1 MHVCHLFYHL
11 FGATSIWKRGIVQA
25 PRAGKAGRA
34 AEWRLYMIEFDNY
47 LSPGRKGYLVGIG
60 GVSMSSLA
68 EVLHSMGVIVRGSDM
83 NNSQNVKNLRK
94 VGIEVA
100 IGHNAEN
107 IGDDIEFVVRT
118 AAVHDE
124 NPEIAAARAKNI
136 PVFERS
142 QAWGAISKDYPNA
155 LCISGTHGKTT
166 TTSMCTHIM
175 MAADRDPT
183 VMIGGTLPLL
193 NAGHRVGHGNTIIME
208 ACEYYNS
215 FLSFHPTVAVILNIE
230 ADHLDFFK
238 DLKDV
243 QKSFRAFA
251 ERTPRDGYVVANN
264 DDGNTLEALRGID
277 RRIMTFG
284 LDSTADVYAENIKF
298 IGANSKFDIMYHG
311 KLFTDIILHVPG
323 MHNVKNALAATAAA
337 ICLGIRPT
345 AVKYGLA
352 GFNGAG
358 RRFEFKGKYNGA
370 DVYDDYAHHPG
381 ELKALLDT
389 VESLDYERC
398 ILVFQPHTY
407 SRTAALFNDFIEQLR
422 RPDVLLLAEIFAAR
436 EKNTIG
442 ISSEALAEQID
453 GAVFYDTF
461 TELERTLKAVAR
473 PGDIILT
480 VGAGDVYKIG
490 EDILK

>member
-1 MHVCHLFYHL
+1 M
-11 FGATSIWKRGIVQA
+11 T
-25 PRAGKAGRA
+25 
-34 AEWRLYMIEFDNY
+34 EFDNF
-47 LSPGRKGYLVGIG
+47 LSPGRRGHLIGIG

-68 EVLHSMGVIVRGSDM
+68 EVLWGMGIAISGSDM
-83 NNSQNVKNLRK
+83 NRNKNVMGLTEK
-94 VGIEVA
+94 GIPVS
-100 IGHNAEN
+100 IGHKAEN
-107 IGDDIEFVVRT
+107 ITREIEFVVRT
-118 AAVHDE
+118 AAVHDD
-124 NPEIAAARAKNI
+124 NPEIIRAHALGI
-136 PVFERS
+136 PVFERT
-142 QAWGAISKDYPNA
+142 QAWGAISKDYSKA

-175 MAADRDPT
+175 MAADKDPT

-215 FLSFHPTVAVILNIE
+215 FLSLHPTVAVILNVE

-238 DLKDV
+238 DLQDV
-243 QKSFRAFA
+243 QHSFREFA
-251 ERTPRDGYVVANN
+251 LRTPEDGYVVANR
-264 DDGNTLEALRGID
+264 DDASTMATIRDIP
-277 RRIMTFG
+277 RKIMTFG
-284 LDSTADVYAENIKF
+284 LSREADVYAENIEF
-298 IGANSKFDIMYHG
+298 LGANSHFDIMFKG
-311 KLFTDIILHVPG
+311 KHFTDVTLHVPG
-323 MHNVKNALAATAAA
+323 LHNVKNALAATAAA
-337 ICLGIRPT
+337 ICLGVRPN

-389 VESLDYERC
+389 VEGLNYKRC

-407 SRTAALFNDFIEQLR
+407 TRTAALFEDFVTQLK

-442 ISSEALAEQID
+442 ISSAALAERVE
-453 GAVFYDTF
+453 GAEFYPTF
-461 TELERTLKAVAR
+461 PELEEELKRKAQ

-490 EDILK
+490 ENIVE

>member
-1 MHVCHLFYHL
+1 M
-11 FGATSIWKRGIVQA
+11 T
-25 PRAGKAGRA
+25 
-34 AEWRLYMIEFDNY
+34 EFDNF
-47 LSPGRKGYLVGIG
+47 LSPGRRGHLIGIG

-68 EVLHSMGVIVRGSDM
+68 DVLWGMGIAISGSDM
-83 NNSQNVKNLRK
+83 NRNKNV
-94 VGIEVA
+94 VGLTEKGIPVS
-100 IGHNAEN
+100 IGHKAEN
-107 IGDDIEFVVRT
+107 ITREIEFVVRT
-118 AAVHDE
+118 AAVHDD
-124 NPEIAAARAKNI
+124 NPEIIRAHALGI
-136 PVFERS
+136 PVFERT
-142 QAWGAISKDYPNA
+142 QAWGAISKDYSNA
-155 LCISGTHGKTT
+155 LYISGTHGKTT

-175 MAADRDPT
+175 MAADKDPT

-215 FLSFHPTVAVILNIE
+215 FLSLHPTVAVILNVE

-238 DLKDV
+238 DLQDV
-243 QKSFRAFA
+243 QHSFREFA
-251 ERTPRDGYVVANN
+251 LRTPGDGYVVANL
-264 DDGNTLEALRGID
+264 DDASTMATIRDIP
-277 RRIMTFG
+277 RKIMTFG
-284 LDSTADVYAENIKF
+284 LSREADVYAENIEF
-298 IGANSKFDIMYHG
+298 LGANSHFDIMFKG
-311 KLFTDIILHVPG
+311 KLFTDVTLHVPG
-323 MHNVKNALAATAAA
+323 LHNVKNALAATAAA
-337 ICLGIRPT
+337 ICLGVRPN

-389 VESLDYERC
+389 VEGLNYKRC

-407 SRTAALFNDFIEQLR
+407 TRTAALFEDFVTQLK

-442 ISSEALAEQID
+442 ISSAALAERVE
-453 GAVFYDTF
+453 GAEFYPTF
-461 TELERTLKAVAR
+461 PELEEELKRKAQ

-490 EDILK
+490 ENIVE

>member
-1 MHVCHLFYHL
+1 
-11 FGATSIWKRGIVQA
+11 
-25 PRAGKAGRA
+25 
-34 AEWRLYMIEFDNY
+34 MIEFDNF
-47 LSPGRKGYLVGIG
+47 LSPGRRGHLVGIG

-68 EVLHSMGVIVRGSDM
+68 EVLCGMGINITGSDM
-83 NNSQNVKNLRK
+83 NETANVRSLRERGIK
-94 VGIEVA
+94 VIS
-100 IGHNAEN
+100 GHHAES
-107 IGDDIEFVVRT
+107 ITDDVEFVVRT
-118 AAVHDE
+118 AAVHDD
-124 NPEIAAARAKNI
+124 NPEIVAAREKGI
-136 PVFERS
+136 PVFERT
-142 QAWGAISKDYPNA
+142 QAWGAISKDYANA

-166 TTSMCTHIM
+166 TTSMCTHIL

-215 FLSFHPTVAVILNIE
+215 FLSFHPTVAVILNVE

-238 DLKDV
+238 DLEDV
-243 QKSFRAFA
+243 ERSFREFA
-251 ERTPRDGYVVANN
+251 SRTPEDGYVVANA
-264 DDGNTLEALRGID
+264 DDRNTMDTLRGIN
-277 RRIMTFG
+277 RKMITFG
-284 LDSTADVYAENIKF
+284 LGSNADVYAENITYL
-298 IGANSKFDIMYHG
+298 GANSQFDIMYKG
-311 KLFTDIILHVPG
+311 EKFTV
-323 MHNVKNALAATAAA
+323 HNVKNALAATAAA
-337 ICLGIRPT
+337 ICLGIRPN

-358 RRFEFKGKYNGA
+358 RRFEFKGKFNGA

-389 VESLDYERC
+389 VEQLNYKRN

-407 SRTAALFNDFIEQLR
+407 SRTAALFDDFIKQLR
-422 RPDVLLLAEIFAAR
+422 RPNVLLLAEIFAAR

-442 ISSEALAEQID
+442 ISSAALAEKVE
-453 GAVFYDTF
+453 GALFFPTF
-461 TELERTLKAVAR
+461 TELETALRRIAQ

-490 EDILK
+490 ENLTK

>member
-1 MHVCHLFYHL
+1 M
-11 FGATSIWKRGIVQA
+11 T
-25 PRAGKAGRA
+25 
-34 AEWRLYMIEFDNY
+34 EFDNF
-47 LSPGRKGYLVGIG
+47 LSPGRRGHLIGIG

-68 EVLHSMGVIVRGSDM
+68 DVLWGMGIAISGSDM
-83 NNSQNVKNLRK
+83 NRNKNVMGLTEK
-94 VGIEVA
+94 GIPVS
-100 IGHNAEN
+100 IGHKAEN
-107 IGDDIEFVVRT
+107 ITEEIEFVVRT
-118 AAVHDE
+118 AAVHDD
-124 NPEIAAARAKNI
+124 NPEIIRAHALGI
-136 PVFERS
+136 PVFERT
-142 QAWGAISKDYPNA
+142 QAWGAISKDYSNA

-175 MAADRDPT
+175 MAADKDPT

-215 FLSFHPTVAVILNIE
+215 FLSLHPTVAVILNVE

-238 DLKDV
+238 DLQDV
-243 QKSFRAFA
+243 QHSFREFA
-251 ERTPRDGYVVANN
+251 LRTPEDGYVVANL
-264 DDGNTLEALRGID
+264 DDASTMATIRDIP
-277 RRIMTFG
+277 RKIMTFG
-284 LDSTADVYAENIKF
+284 LSREADVYAENIEF
-298 IGANSKFDIMYHG
+298 LGANSHFDIMFKG
-311 KLFTDIILHVPG
+311 KHFTDVTLHVPG
-323 MHNVKNALAATAAA
+323 LHNVKNALAATAAA
-337 ICLGIRPT
+337 ICLGVRPN

-389 VESLDYERC
+389 VEGLNYKRC

-407 SRTAALFNDFIEQLR
+407 TRTAALFEDFVTQLK

-442 ISSEALAEQID
+442 ISSAALAERVE
-453 GAVFYDTF
+453 GAEFYPTF
-461 TELERTLKAVAR
+461 PELEAELKRKAQ

-490 EDILK
+490 ENIVE